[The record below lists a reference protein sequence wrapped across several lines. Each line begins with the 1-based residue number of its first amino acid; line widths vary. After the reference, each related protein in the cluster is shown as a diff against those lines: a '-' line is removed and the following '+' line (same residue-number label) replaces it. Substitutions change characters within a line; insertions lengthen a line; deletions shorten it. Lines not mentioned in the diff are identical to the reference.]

1 MSKWGAFFLIL
12 PVASVI
18 LFAVAE
24 YIGWSL
30 PPNFST
36 IGVPIDHLYYLCLAL
51 TGIVFLLTQLALAF
65 VVYFYEEKQPIENAT
80 RSAVS
85 IAAWLLVPLSG
96 FLGLVIAFPMRND
109 ARLWIGG
116 VLCVGW
122 ILVARLLI
130 FGAKARREGRAVYTH
145 GNAPLELVWT
155 IVPAAIL
162 VYLTFY
168 QLPVWEELR
177 YPREKPDDVVPVRVI
192 GRQFEWRIVYAGVD
206 GQLDT
211 PDDLHVPNELHVVKD
226 EESWIDLRAMDVIHS
241 FFLPMHRVKQDAVPG
256 LAIPVWFTCTTST
269 REFQEDH
276 PGEHF
281 DILCAELCGWG
292 HYKMKGRLVVH
303 DTRAELD
310 AWLNEQQSD
319 QEARQ

>member
-12 PVASVI
+12 PVASVV

-24 YIGWSL
+24 HVGWSL
-30 PPNFST
+30 PPNVST
-36 IGVPIDHLYYLCLAL
+36 IGVSIDHLYYVCLAL
-51 TGIVFLLTQLALAF
+51 TGVVFVFTQLALAF
-65 VVYFYEEKQPIENAT
+65 VVYYYAPKEGAEPEH
-80 RSAVS
+80 RSTVS
-85 IAAWLLVPLSG
+85 LIAWLLVPLAG
-96 FLGLVIAFPMRND
+96 FLALVAAFPMRLE
-109 ARLWIGG
+109 AKLWTGG
-116 VLCVGW
+116 ALGVGW
-122 ILVARLLI
+122 ILVARLLM
-130 FGAKARREGRAVYTH
+130 FGARARREGRAVYSH
-145 GNAPLELVWT
+145 GNTPLEVVWT

-162 VYLTFY
+162 AYLTFY
-168 QLPVWEELR
+168 QFPVWKELR
-177 YPREKPDDVVPVRVI
+177 YPREMPADVTPVRVI
-192 GRQFEWRIVYAGVD
+192 GRQFEWRIVYPGAD

-211 PDDLHVPNELHVVKD
+211 PDDLHVPNELHVVKG
-226 EESWIDLRAMDVIHS
+226 EETWIDLRAMDVIHS

-269 REFQEDH
+269 REYQENH

-281 DILCAELCGWG
+281 DIVCAELCGWG

-310 AWLNEQQSD
+310 AWLADQQRI